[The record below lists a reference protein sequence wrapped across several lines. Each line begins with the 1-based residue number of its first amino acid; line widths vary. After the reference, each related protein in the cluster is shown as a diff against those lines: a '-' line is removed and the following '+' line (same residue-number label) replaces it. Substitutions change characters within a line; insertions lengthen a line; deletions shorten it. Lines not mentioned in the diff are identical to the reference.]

1 MLYSLPGA
9 RFLDTGDL
17 DSLSVQELVDCDREE
32 DKGCS
37 GGLMDNA
44 FLFDEHS
51 GGLCSEEDYPYLGWA
66 GLITGC
72 KKDKGICEDVPHT
85 EVSSF
90 VDVNHTDVDL
100 MKAISMQPI
109 SVAIEAD
116 GTGFQFYKEGVY
128 DEECGTNID
137 HGVLAVGY
145 AKDDYYLI
153 KNSWGAT
160 WGDSGYIKISQK
172 SANAAEEGQCGI
184 LMAASRPILKDNEPE
199 PPQAE
204 EK

>member
-1 MLYSLPGA
+1 ML
-9 RFLDTGDL
+9 
-17 DSLSVQELVDCDREE
+17 
-32 DKGCS
+32 
-37 GGLMDNA
+37 M
-44 FLFDEHS
+44 
-51 GGLCSEEDYPYLGWA
+51 SE
-66 GLITGC
+66 
-72 KKDKGICEDVPHT
+72 
-85 EVSSF
+85 
-90 VDVNHTDVDL
+90 HTDSDL
-100 MKAISMQPI
+100 MKAISHQPV

-128 DEECGTNID
+128 NEECGTNID

-145 AKDDYYLI
+145 AKHGDEGPYYLI
-153 KNSWGAT
+153 KNSWGST
-160 WGDSGYIKISQK
+160 WGDSGFIKISQK